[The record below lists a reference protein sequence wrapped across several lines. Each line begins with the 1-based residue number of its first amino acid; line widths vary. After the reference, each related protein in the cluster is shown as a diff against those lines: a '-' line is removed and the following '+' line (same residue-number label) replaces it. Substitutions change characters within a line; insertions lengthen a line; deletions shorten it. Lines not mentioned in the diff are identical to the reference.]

1 MEVSKRK
8 RPERDD
14 GGWREEE
21 VRGWWRVTSVKGSR
35 MVKDSEW
42 KRLEDM
48 VKDSEWKRLEDGE
61 G

>member
-1 MEVSKRK
+1 M
-8 RPERDD
+8 
-14 GGWREEE
+14 
-21 VRGWWRVTSVKGSR
+21 TSVKGSR